1 MIVGAGMVGAA
12 CALYMARAG
21 LDVALLDRGP
31 VAAGTTGAGE
41 GDLLVSD
48 KGPGPELDL
57 ALLSGRLWADLGEEL
72 GEAVEYEAKGGVVV
86 AATPE
91 GLTALET
98 FAAGQ
103 RAAGVEAVPVAADQL
118 HSLEPHL
125 APGLAGAVHYPQ
137 DTQVMPALAAAH
149 LVRASGAR
157 LLTGR
162 TVTEVLRGADGA
174 VRGVRTDRGDV
185 HAPAVV
191 NAAGTWGAAVA
202 GLAGVFLPVLPRRG
216 FVLVTEP
223 LPRRVRHK
231 VYAADRP
238 MPATRSSA
246 PSAAPAALPSLGGKK
261 RSYREPVADALR
273 AALIAGELRAGEVYS
288 APTLAARFGVSA
300 TPVREAMLDLAK
312 EGLVDTVPNKGFR
325 VTAVSEK
332 QLDEYTHIRSLI
344 EIPTTVQLATTADP
358 VSLEALRPAAREI
371 VTAAAAGDLIAY
383 VEADIRFH
391 LGLLALA
398 GNAHLVEVVGDLRE
412 RSLLYGLNALVEAG
426 RLQDS
431 AEEHLELLDA
441 LMDRDPEAVR
451 RVMTRHL
458 GHVRGLWAAH

>member
-1 MIVGAGMVGAA
+1 M
-12 CALYMARAG
+12 
-21 LDVALLDRGP
+21 
-31 VAAGTTGAGE
+31 T
-41 GDLLVSD
+41 
-48 KGPGPELDL
+48 
-57 ALLSGRLWADLGEEL
+57 
-72 GEAVEYEAKGGVVV
+72 
-86 AATPE
+86 
-91 GLTALET
+91 
-98 FAAGQ
+98 
-103 RAAGVEAVPVAADQL
+103 
-118 HSLEPHL
+118 
-125 APGLAGAVHYPQ
+125 
-137 DTQVMPALAAAH
+137 
-149 LVRASGAR
+149 
-157 LLTGR
+157 
-162 TVTEVLRGADGA
+162 
-174 VRGVRTDRGDV
+174 
-185 HAPAVV
+185 
-191 NAAGTWGAAVA
+191 
-202 GLAGVFLPVLPRRG
+202 
-216 FVLVTEP
+216 
-223 LPRRVRHK
+223 
-231 VYAADRP
+231 
-238 MPATRSSA
+238 ATRSSA
-246 PSAAPAALPSLGGKK
+246 PSAAPAALPVLGGKK
-261 RSYREPVADALR
+261 SSYRERVADALR

-398 GNAHLVEVVGDLRE
+398 GNAHLVEVVGDLRK
-412 RSLLYGLNALVEAG
+412 RSRLYGLNALVEAG

-441 LMDRDPEAVR
+441 LVDRDPEAVR